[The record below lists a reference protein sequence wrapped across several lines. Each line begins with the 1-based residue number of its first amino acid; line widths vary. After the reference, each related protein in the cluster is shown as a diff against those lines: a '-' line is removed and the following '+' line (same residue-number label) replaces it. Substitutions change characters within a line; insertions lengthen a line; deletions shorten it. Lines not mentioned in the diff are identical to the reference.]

1 MKINE
6 KIRALR
12 ILRGISLAKLSMEGA
27 GSEGHQTAQQ
37 WESGKSRPDLSNLG
51 SVADC
56 LGTTVDYLV
65 RDDGASPPRLDER
78 QHRGIEAKNPNLIS
92 AEWSQETG
100 VRVLEPPSPAL
111 RGWRLLT
118 EDERVAL
125 QSLVDA
131 VLGGLVTLPNTKPRP
146 RDSNDRPTVD

>member
-65 RDDGASPPRLDER
+65 RDDDVPPPGLDEK

-92 AEWSQETG
+92 AEWSPDTG
-100 VRVLEPPSPAL
+100 VRVLLLQSPPL
-111 RGWRLLT
+111 RGWNLLAD
-118 EDERVAL
+118 DERAAL
-125 QSLVDA
+125 QALVDA

-146 RDSNDRPTVD
+146 RDPYDRPSVD